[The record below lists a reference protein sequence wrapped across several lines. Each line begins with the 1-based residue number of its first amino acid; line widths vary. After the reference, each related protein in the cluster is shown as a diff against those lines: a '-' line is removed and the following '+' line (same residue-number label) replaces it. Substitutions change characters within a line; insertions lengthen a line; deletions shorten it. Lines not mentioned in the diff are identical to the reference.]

1 MSRFFPKADHWIS
14 GAAFSEPFA
23 SVSRIYGAPAGL
35 DGMVALFASDL
46 HLRPSMDARKLAQC
60 LIDQRA
66 DLVLLGGDL
75 ADTRRQALRL
85 LHALRNLRA
94 PMGVFA
100 VPGNNDVEAFGS
112 MDGLRAALREINAQL
127 LVNESALCLRSG
139 ARLAVG
145 GADEPRYGRPSPEKI
160 FHEDADYRILL
171 SHYPLQAM
179 LAAKPNLMLS
189 GHTHGGQFNLF
200 GLTPYAVGFERFGAR
215 NFPPLLV
222 SGEADF
228 GPCRVMVSKG
238 VGSSRIPLRVGV
250 RPEIHRV
257 EFFSAAK

>member
-1 MSRFFPKADHWIS
+1 
-14 GAAFSEPFA
+14 
-23 SVSRIYGAPAGL
+23 
-35 DGMVALFASDL
+35 
-46 HLRPSMDARKLAQC
+46 
-60 LIDQRA
+60 
-66 DLVLLGGDL
+66 
-75 ADTRRQALRL
+75 
-85 LHALRNLRA
+85 
-94 PMGVFA
+94 MGVFA
-100 VPGNNDVEAFGS
+100 VPGNNDIEAFGS

-139 ARLAVG
+139 ARLAIG
-145 GADEPRYGRPSPEKI
+145 GADEPRYGHPSPEKI
-160 FHEDADYRILL
+160 FPEDADYRILL

-228 GPCRVMVSKG
+228 GLCRVMVSKG